1 MINAVIFDMDGVLI
15 NSEPLWREAE
25 IAVFETIGLQLTD
38 EMCSE
43 TTGLRLD
50 EAVKYWLSRHRST
63 EVSASELE
71 DRIIGEVIKR
81 IQMKAT
87 LMMGVDHALSLFRTK
102 GLKIGLASSSAFRII
117 WTVLEKFNLREQF
130 DFIYSAEE
138 EEFGKP
144 HPGIYLTVGH
154 RLGVNPTECLA
165 IEDSLMGVLAAK
177 SARMKCIAVPESAS
191 QRDPRFA
198 IADCVLGSLLEI
210 NNEVWSR
217 ILSLP

>member
-50 EAVKYWLSRHRST
+50 EAVKYWLSRHSAKD
-63 EVSASELE
+63 VSAAELE

-130 DFIYSAEE
+130 DYIYSAEE

-177 SARMKCIAVPESAS
+177 SARMKCIAVPEPAS

-217 ILSLP
+217 ILLLP

>member
-50 EAVKYWLSRHRST
+50 EAVKYWLSRHSSK

-71 DRIIGEVIKR
+71 DRIIEELIKR
-81 IQMKAT
+81 IQTKAAS
-87 LMMGVDHALSLFRTK
+87 MMGVDHALSFFRTK
-102 GLKIGLASSSAFRII
+102 GLKIGLASSSAYRII

-177 SARMKCIAVPESAS
+177 SARMKCIAVPEPAS